1 MAGGAAD
8 GIAAGLSKVTRIIVL
23 KRLTVA
29 LDERVVNNHT
39 GRDADRL
46 VEGAS
51 TGVGSLNATFTGRG
65 SGTGV
70 RLAGRGWREHTV
82 ARRDGVAEG
91 R

>member
-1 MAGGAAD
+1 MAGGAVDA
-8 GIAAGLSKVTRIIVL
+8 IVAGLSKVTRIIVL